1 MEVPSREILRG
12 RSISEARATG
22 RIEGERAARPRPWRV
37 QVRRGRCAETAKAAP
52 TRITGVP
59 PIGLR
64 WGRSRK
70 LRDGIVKRQD
80 HPGPEGRVD
89 AEKLSS
95 TAAWD
100 GPITEAVVPE

>member
-1 MEVPSREILRG
+1 MRG
-12 RSISEARATG
+12 NSKSSSDQDHR
-22 RIEGERAARPRPWRV
+22 
-37 QVRRGRCAETAKAAP
+37 
-52 TRITGVP
+52 VP